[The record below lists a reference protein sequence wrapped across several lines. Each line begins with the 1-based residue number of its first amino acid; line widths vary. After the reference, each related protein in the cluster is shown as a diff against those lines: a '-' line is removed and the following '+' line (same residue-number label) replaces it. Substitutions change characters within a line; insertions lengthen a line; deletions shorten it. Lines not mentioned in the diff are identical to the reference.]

1 MLITLAKHFSK
12 SLVFR
17 RNNPKSV
24 CRTPIEGWMP
34 WNIQRDDP
42 RARAHK
48 KELDDSANRLIS
60 RGQTKEKAINAFEQ
74 ELADYNAGLIREK
87 P

>member
-1 MLITLAKHFSK
+1 
-12 SLVFR
+12 
-17 RNNPKSV
+17 
-24 CRTPIEGWMP
+24 MP

-60 RGQTKEKAINAFEQ
+60 RGQTKEKAIDAFEQ
-74 ELADYNAGLIREK
+74 ELADYNAKIDKGETMKNAFRSLSPPIITK
-87 P
+87 PANLGHQYPG